1 MVEQTEARLEQA
13 LDEQFTFK
21 LFNELA
27 NTLRK
32 HDNLRLAIQIYKKA
46 LLSIKTRYKND
57 YLKMRDTSKILINIA
72 STEFMQDET
81 GESLRYYEHAL
92 NVLKNTAEYPSITE
106 KMKGELSP
114 EQQILLADVAKV
126 TASISHIQASF

>member
-1 MVEQTEARLEQA
+1 
-13 LDEQFTFK
+13 
-21 LFNELA
+21 
-27 NTLRK
+27 
-32 HDNLRLAIQIYKKA
+32 
-46 LLSIKTRYKND
+46 
-57 YLKMRDTSKILINIA
+57 MRDTSKILINIA

-126 TASISHIQASF
+126 TASISHI